1 MKVESY
7 GWCMEWIGSQKD
19 FIAGKAKEGISL
31 ERFAGVENL
40 YAAGPLEQGRG
51 EVSIFDSTPLISKV
65 NEATVNVTVGY
76 GYRAG
81 FLVYAIVENWRRA
94 TVRIPIENENR
105 LGEQLLPLAVENG
118 IDIDRPFPFLVY
130 CYIAQA
136 ELHILCNESSPDYSP
151 ELHEKAKVRFPITD
165 SSIEIVGFY
174 SRHHRG
180 VFTPPNSNFHMHVRT
195 LDNRLAGHLEYVR
208 SKQLVTVCVPGV
220 GNTFSHETDDNR
232 PNNTW

>member
-1 MKVESY
+1 MKVESS

-40 YAAGPLEQGRG
+40 YAAGPVEQGRG

-81 FLVYAIVENWRRA
+81 FFVYAIVENWRRA
-94 TVRIPIENENR
+94 TVRIPIENEDR

-130 CYIAQA
+130 CYIAPA
-136 ELHILCNESSPDYSP
+136 P
-151 ELHEKAKVRFPITD
+151 R
-165 SSIEIVGFY
+165 GFY
-174 SRHHRG
+174 AAQLQFPYACANPGQPAGWASRIC
-180 VFTPPNSNFHMHVRT
+180 S
-195 LDNRLAGHLEYVR
+195 LETISDSMRAR
-208 SKQLVTVCVPGV
+208 SWKH
-220 GNTFSHETDDNR
+220 F
-232 PNNTW
+232 